1 MPIKKKVPAQKP
13 AAKSAKSAK
22 ADNELN
28 YALKPGTRAPAF
40 SLSDDTG
47 KTRTL
52 ADFKGR
58 KLVIYFYPK
67 DNTPG
72 CTQESCDFRD
82 NVNRLTSSG
91 AAVVGVSADSA
102 ASHAGFKKKYGF
114 NFPLLSDPERS
125 MIKAYSVWQ
134 KKSLYGREY
143 MGIMR
148 TTYIVDEKGV
158 ITHAFSRVKVTGHVD
173 EVLKAL

>member
-1 MPIKKKVPAQKP
+1 MPSKKKDSKP
-13 AAKSAKSAK
+13 A
-22 ADNELN
+22 DYTLT
-28 YALKPGTRAPAF
+28 PGTKAPPF
-40 SLSDDTG
+40 SLSDETG
-47 KTRTL
+47 KKTSL
-52 ADFKGR
+52 AGFKGR

-82 NVNRLTSSG
+82 SLNRLTASG
-91 AAVVGVSADSA
+91 AAIVGVSADSV

-114 NFPLLSDPERS
+114 NFPLLSDPDRS

-134 KKSLYGREY
+134 KKSLYDREY

-148 TTYIVDEKGV
+148 TTYIVDGKGV
-158 ITHAFSRVKVTGHVD
+158 ITHAFPKVKVAGHVD
-173 EVLKAL
+173 EVFAALRG